1 MRLQVY
7 SFEGVI
13 PVVDPSAFVHPSAV
27 LIGKVLIG
35 PGVFIGPCASLRGD
49 FGRLIVRAGA
59 NVQDGCVMHGYPE
72 TDTVV
77 EENGHIGHGS
87 VLHGCIVRRD
97 AMVGMNA
104 VIMDRAEV
112 GEASI
117 IAASAFVKS
126 DWIVPARVLVAGVP
140 ARVVRALSEE
150 EIAAKRKG
158 TQTYQALAR
167 RSLASMQRVSPLSSP
182 EEGWGAEGEGS
193 PR

>member
-1 MRLQVY
+1 
-7 SFEGVI
+7 
-13 PVVDPSAFVHPSAV
+13 
-27 LIGKVLIG
+27 
-35 PGVFIGPCASLRGD
+35 
-49 FGRLIVRAGA
+49 
-59 NVQDGCVMHGYPE
+59 
-72 TDTVV
+72 
-77 EENGHIGHGS
+77 
-87 VLHGCIVRRD
+87 
-97 AMVGMNA
+97 MVGMNA